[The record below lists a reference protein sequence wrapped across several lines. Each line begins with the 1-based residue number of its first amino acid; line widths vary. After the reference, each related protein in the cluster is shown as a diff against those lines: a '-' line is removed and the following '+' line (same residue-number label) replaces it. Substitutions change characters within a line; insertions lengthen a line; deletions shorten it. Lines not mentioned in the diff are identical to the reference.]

1 MKVVAYKQ
9 DNRLLIIFITILQLI
24 FLYIY
29 ILIYATLEMSLENFN
44 SDLDLRKS

>member
-24 FLYIY
+24 FLTFIY
-29 ILIYATLEMSLENFN
+29 IIFATLEMSLENFN